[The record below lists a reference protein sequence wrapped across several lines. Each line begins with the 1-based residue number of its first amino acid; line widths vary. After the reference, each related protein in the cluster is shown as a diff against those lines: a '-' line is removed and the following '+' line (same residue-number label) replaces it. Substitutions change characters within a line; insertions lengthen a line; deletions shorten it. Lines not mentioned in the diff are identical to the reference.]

1 MKMTDRSSSHDA
13 LKETAVDWCIRLHD
27 DECSDAERGEFQRWH
42 DADPAHAAEYAKAC
56 RIWQVSTRL
65 PPSLEVPGRPL
76 PRRRRSGLLLARAA
90 TILLGI
96 GACWAAG
103 WYAGAL
109 PGNARYYLAQETRRQ
124 LVLPDASRV
133 ELNRRSTL
141 WYLEFRNQRSVG
153 LADGEAYF
161 DVQRDT
167 GRPFV
172 IRADNA
178 TIRVTGTHFNVWSAP
193 QRTTVT
199 VTQGAVLTSP
209 LPTETGA
216 DQAAELT
223 AGMQAVFTPG
233 KPLLIGRVDPAH
245 AAAWR
250 AGKLRLDDVSL
261 RDALPLINR
270 YLDQPLSLADEA
282 AGELRI
288 GGIYDTADLEQLVI
302 ALPRILPV
310 KLLHAGDARSI
321 ASRSTGG

>member
-1 MKMTDRSSSHDA
+1 MKMPDRSTAHDA
-13 LKETAVDWCIRLHD
+13 LKETAIDWCIRLHAD
-27 DECSDAERGEFQRWH
+27 DCSDAECGEFQRWH

-65 PPSLEVPGRPL
+65 APSLEVPGRPL
-76 PRRRRSGLLLARAA
+76 SRRRRSGLLLARAA

-109 PGNARYYLAQETRRQ
+109 PGNARFYLAQETRRQ
-124 LVLPDASRV
+124 LVLPDESRV
-133 ELNRRSTL
+133 ELNRRSAL
-141 WYLEFRNQRSVG
+141 WYLEYRNQRSLG

-161 DVQRDT
+161 DVQRDPA
-167 GRPFV
+167 RPFV

-178 TIRVTGTHFNVWSAP
+178 TIRVTGTHFNVWSAA
-193 QRTTVT
+193 QHTTVT

-216 DQAAELT
+216 NQAAELT
-223 AGMQAVFTPG
+223 AGMQAVFIPG

-270 YLDQPLSLADEA
+270 YLDRPLTLADDA

-288 GGIYDTADLEQLVI
+288 GGIYDTTDLEQLVT

-310 KLLHAGDARSI
+310 RLLHSGDVRSI
-321 ASRSTGG
+321 ASRSAGG